1 MRRRSLTPQVEQ
13 FVRNIR
19 EKLPH
24 YSTPERCADVLR
36 EEAAGLIGTLPP
48 DVEENIEK
56 ALLIVK
62 ASIED
67 VEILRRSSL
76 IKPREDWY
84 NGPGPGD
91 RHWPALNGYLL
102 NEKGWKRDA
111 IESIDETSGEVVS
124 LLADPSKE
132 QFRCRGL
139 VVGYVQSGKTANMT
153 AVIAKAVDAGYNLIV
168 LLGGMTNKLR
178 AQTQRRLEADIVAR
192 HRHLWQLYTTSEDT
206 GDFTVP
212 ANGSFTMPVQGRAQL
227 AVMKKVTSRLNSFHR
242 TIRRTPPTILRQ
254 LKVLLIDDEC
264 DQASVNSARDDYDM
278 TKINEAIRKIITSL
292 PAVSYVGYTAT
303 PFANVFIDPFPHNKE
318 ELDDL
323 YPEDF
328 ITSLPLPEG
337 YFGTREVFGRAP
349 VDAEAETSDEAGR
362 DMIRLIPKEQV
373 DRIRPARAGDKDTF
387 HPEITDELR
396 DAILWFLASCAIRR
410 MRGQQNSH
418 MTMLVHTSPNII
430 QHERMAEVLRAWLTE
445 NEPDL
450 KSGNG
455 PCSERLTVLL
465 SEEMDRVPD
474 EGKGYLRPRTVGDIR
489 PALAEALDALE
500 VAVENGTSEERLDY
514 TRDPKTYIVVGG
526 AVLARGLTLE
536 GLCVSFFLR
545 TAKQYDTLLQMGRWF
560 GYRFGYDDLPR
571 LWTTADLA
579 SAFRSLANIEEE
591 IREDISVFRGKNTT
605 PLEFAVRV
613 REIPGMAI
621 TSASKMKHAYRTNI
635 SYEGRHIQTI
645 RFDHRNDDVVAGNW
659 RAGSQLV
666 DDMMSAG
673 EPQRTE
679 GRLLFTHVPSKII
692 RRFLAAYDIS
702 GAHMDLRKEH
712 LLGFFDSTSARMPE
726 WHVGLVLPKGKGK
739 SIRPL
744 GRLGPVE
751 LNNRSRLP
759 DLTAEGHA
767 DIKALMSMRDV
778 LIDVDESPEN
788 VKGAKWDD
796 LKLLRPPVP
805 LLLFY
810 PIDARSAGQTK
821 NRINLD
827 AVGDLLGVGV
837 VFPGEADR
845 SGNYFQVLLE
855 APTPEQLD
863 AEEIVEEIE
872 VPEPVDV

>member
-1 MRRRSLTPQVEQ
+1 MTPQVEQ

-19 EKLPH
+19 EKLPN
-24 YSTPERCADVLR
+24 YLTPERCAEVLR
-36 EEAAGLIGTLPP
+36 EETARLIGALPP
-48 DVEENIEK
+48 DMEENIET
-56 ALLIVK
+56 ALSIVK
-62 ASIED
+62 ASVED

-76 IKPREDWY
+76 IKKREDWY
-84 NGPGPGD
+84 KGSGPGD

-102 NEKGWKRDA
+102 NEKGWAKDA
-111 IESIDETSGEVVS
+111 IASIDETSSEVVS

-178 AQTQRRLEADIVAR
+178 AQTQRRLEADIVGR
-192 HRHLWQLYTTSEDT
+192 HRHLWQLYTTSDDD

-212 ANGSFTMPVQGRAQL
+212 ANGSFTMPVSGRAQL

-242 TIRRTPPTILRQ
+242 TIERTPPTILRN

-264 DQASVNSARDDYDM
+264 DQASVNSSRDDYDM
-278 TKINEAIRKIITSL
+278 TKINEAIRKIVNSL

-318 ELDDL
+318 QLDDL

-337 YFGTREVFGRAP
+337 YFGTRQVFGTAP

-362 DMIRLIPKEQV
+362 DMIRLIPDEEV
-373 DRIRPARAGDKDTF
+373 DRIRPARARDKDVF
-387 HPEITDELR
+387 HPEITEQLE

-430 QHERMAEVLRAWLTE
+430 QHERMAESIRAWLRE
-445 NEPDL
+445 NERDL
-450 KSGNG
+450 KSGTG
-455 PCSERLTVLL
+455 PCSERLSELL
-465 SEEMDRVPD
+465 IEEMDRVPD
-474 EGKGYLRPRTVGDIR
+474 ETGTYLRPHTTGEIR
-489 PALAEALDALE
+489 SALAEALDALE
-500 VAVENGTSEERLDY
+500 VAIENGASEERLDY
-514 TRDPKTYIVVGG
+514 TGEPKTYIVVGG

-571 LWTTADLA
+571 LWTTADLS

-591 IREDISVFRGKNTT
+591 IREDISVFREKKMT
-605 PLEFAVRV
+605 PLDFAVRV

-635 SYEGRHIQTI
+635 SYEARHVQTI

-659 RAGSQLV
+659 HAGSQLI
-666 DDMMSAG
+666 DDILSTREAR
-673 EPQRTE
+673 RTE
-679 GRLLFTHVPSKII
+679 GRVLFTGVSSKLV
-692 RRFLAAYDIS
+692 RRFLTSYDIS
-702 GAHMDLRKEH
+702 GAHMDLKKEH
-712 LLGFFDSTSARMPE
+712 LLGFFDSSSKRMPD
-726 WHVGLVLPKGKGK
+726 WHVGLVLPKGNDR
-739 SIRPL
+739 SMRPL
-744 GRLGPVE
+744 GGLGSVE

-759 DLTAEGHA
+759 DLTEEGHA
-767 DIKALMSMRDV
+767 DIKALMSLRDI
-778 LIDVDESPEN
+778 LIDVEDPPAS
-788 VKGAKWDD
+788 VKGAKWDE

-805 LLLFY
+805 LLLLY
-810 PIDARSAGQTK
+810 PIEANSTGRTK
-821 NRINLD
+821 NRVDLD
-827 AVGDLLGVGV
+827 AVGDLLGIGI

-845 SGNYFQVLLE
+845 SGNYFQVLIE

-863 AEEIVEEIE
+863 EEEVVEETD
-872 VPEPVDV
+872 VPEPADA